1 MNISIRVLRNQSS
14 YILLGLPEIRIKK
27 KVVIRSLIINFENYN
42 PITLQPA
49 YKSYKNSGENWNGKK
64 KNNKTASLLHFK
76 NHIASIIIKLNNSI
90 RMWKKAILSFKIHT
104 YFYSK
109 QFYYVRTNRTQKHRF
124 HDPKNYALKATSH
137 SHTCL
142 NVVRLCTYIYI
153 KAYFSRISP

>member
-76 NHIASIIIKLNNSI
+76 NHIASIIVKLNNSI
-90 RMWKKAILSFKIHT
+90 RMWKKTILSLQNSHLFLFKTILLRT
-104 YFYSK
+104 YESYTKTSLSRSQELCIK
-109 QFYYVRTNRTQKHRF
+109 SYVTFTHVFKRRTIMHVYL
-124 HDPKNYALKATSH
+124 H
-137 SHTCL
+137 
-142 NVVRLCTYIYI
+142 
-153 KAYFSRISP
+153 